1 MFAARNAFQTGA
13 IAKKPPAWKDAA
25 GAQETSVS
33 IPAHN
38 AGDLIVLYVQHRSS
52 STVTK
57 PSASGTVPT
66 WNTILLGPGYERTQ
80 THYAVA
86 TSSSTTTG
94 DWTDARL
101 VVAMVIEG
109 QGASPIGAR
118 ASYSNYG
125 EASLP
130 APAVTLQKTDGTSLL
145 IHVGGT
151 ENFGYFNAAFSSSG
165 YTARLAPTGSGASY
179 RVVTKDVTTTDG
191 LMYLG
196 SLSKGPDY
204 ASQTIEIL
212 A

>member
-1 MFAARNAFQTGA
+1 MIIIPTNAT
-13 IAKKPPAWKDAA
+13 AKKPLAWKDAA
-25 GAQETSVS
+25 GAHGTSVS

-38 AGDLIVLYVQHRSS
+38 AGDLIVLYVQQGYS

-66 WNTILLGPGYERTQ
+66 WNTILLGPGTYERAQ

-94 DWTDARL
+94 DWTGAHL

-125 EASLP
+125 EVSLP

-151 ENFGYFNAAFSSSG
+151 ESYYGYFNAAFSSSG
-165 YTARLAPTGSGASY
+165 YTARLAPTGPGASY

-196 SLSKGPDY
+196 SLSGGYDY

>member
-1 MFAARNAFQTGA
+1 MIIIPTNAT
-13 IAKKPPAWKDAA
+13 AKKPLAWKDAA
-25 GAQETSVS
+25 GAQGTSVS

-38 AGDLIVLYVQHRSS
+38 AGDLIVLYVQHRYS

-66 WNTILLGPGYERTQ
+66 WNTILLGDGNERAQ

-94 DWTDARL
+94 DWTGAYL

-145 IHVGGT
+145 IHVGGPYDYY
-151 ENFGYFNAAFSSSG
+151 GYFDAAFSSSG

-196 SLSKGPDY
+196 SLSGGPAY